1 MAYTSCITSIAD
13 SIAPD
18 CAHPITGG
26 YTGRAI
32 LIPLDE
38 NPSFTVDVSNPRILT
53 AIAPSGAN
61 KFVAIDNQDF
71 TDKFAGTVKALNAD
85 GGIKRYQKTVSFS
98 VPLRGA
104 AKAKDIV
111 EPLVQSGLGFAIVLE
126 KQDRVGDGS
135 FEVYGYLNGL
145 KVNADG
151 YSQDETALNGS
162 VTLTMSCVE
171 AWEEVVMLDTDYATT
186 AAEFETMLAAC
197 W

>member
-1 MAYTSCITSIAD
+1 MAYTSCITPIAA

-32 LIPLDE
+32 LVQLDE
-38 NPSFTVDVSNPRILT
+38 APVFTVDASNPRILT
-53 AIAPSGAN
+53 TIAPSGAH

-85 GGIKRYQKTVSFS
+85 GGMKRYLKTASFS
-98 VPLRGA
+98 IPLRGA
-104 AKAKDIV
+104 QKAKEIV
-111 EPLVQSGLGFAIVLE
+111 EPIVQSGLGYALILE
-126 KQDRVGDGS
+126 KQDKVGDGS

-171 AWEEVVMLDTDYATT
+171 AWEEVTMFDTDYATT
-186 AAEFETMLAAC
+186 AAQFESMLAAC
-197 W
+197 Y